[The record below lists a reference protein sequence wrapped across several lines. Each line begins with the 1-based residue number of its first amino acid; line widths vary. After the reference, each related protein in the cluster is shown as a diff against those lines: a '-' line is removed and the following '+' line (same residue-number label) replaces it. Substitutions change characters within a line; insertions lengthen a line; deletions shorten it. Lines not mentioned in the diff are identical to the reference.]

1 MDTFYVVLH
10 RSTVLQAED
19 GALLPQFMDAHPR
32 RAGEAHL
39 GAQQQRQAAA
49 AQAAG
54 RRLMAPTARLR
65 RLRLGML
72 ASFHREGSLHS
83 TRFARACP
91 RL

>member
-54 RRLMAPTARLR
+54 EEVDGADGAAETIA
-65 RLRLGML
+65 LGHAGVL
-72 ASFHREGSLHS
+72 
-83 TRFARACP
+83 P
-91 RL
+91 